1 MASRRCP
8 ERMQFEPFD
17 LLGAVEEGQAR
28 ARYNLST
35 SDMPPTRLSEVTRLG
50 DLLLSENTPGGGDA
64 LRSLLARRFGGRKEE
79 YIVTCGASEANFAVV
94 AGLIRAGDAVL
105 VESPV
110 YQPLRSI
117 PQGLGAKATALPR
130 WPEDGYAVT
139 ADHVSRA
146 KPANLRLLVLTN
158 LHNPSG
164 AAIPGRDLR
173 ALSDLAAEEG
183 FYILV
188 DEIFRELAF
197 KDPPP
202 TMGGMSDR
210 VVTTSGV
217 SKFYGAGGL
226 RIGWIRASR
235 DAREKIRRVLD
246 YMSIAPSGI
255 SERIALALL
264 RKKPQVAARNRRLM
278 REGRKIAIEWAEST
292 PGVEWVDTPGN
303 LRFPLVPANTAALSS
318 RLLSKYRTFIA
329 PGEAFDRPGHFR
341 LNVGLGP
348 NQVAE
353 GLRRVGR
360 ALHDV

>member
-1 MASRRCP
+1 MASCRCP
-8 ERMQFEPFD
+8 DRMQFERFD

-28 ARYNLST
+28 AKYNLST
-35 SDMPPTRLSEVTRLG
+35 SDMPPTRLSEVARLG
-50 DLLLSENTPGGGDA
+50 DFLLSENTPGGGDA
-64 LRSLLARRFGGRKEE
+64 LRGLLARRFGGAKED
-79 YIVTCGASEANFAVV
+79 YIVTCGASEANFAVL
-94 AGLIRAGDAVL
+94 AGLIRAGDAAL

-117 PQGLGAKATALPR
+117 PQGLGAKVTALPR
-130 WPEDGYAVT
+130 RPEDGYAVT
-139 ADHVSRA
+139 ADRVNRA
-146 KPANLRLLVLTN
+146 KPEGLRLLVLTN

-173 ALSDLAAEEG
+173 ALSDLASEEG
-183 FYILV
+183 FYVLV

-197 KDPPP
+197 EETPP

-235 DAREKIRRVLD
+235 DARERIRRVLD

-264 RKKPQVAARNRRLM
+264 RKKPQVAARNRRFM
-278 REGRKIAIEWAEST
+278 REGRRIAIEWVEST
-292 PGVEWVDTPGN
+292 PGVGWVDTPGN
-303 LRFPLVPANTAALSS
+303 LRFPQVPANTAALAA
-318 RLLSKYRTFIA
+318 RLLSKHRTFIA

-348 NQVAE
+348 EHVSQ
-353 GLRRVGR
+353 GLRRVGQ
-360 ALHDV
+360 ALREM